1 MRSVIFVVFVAM
13 NIASNFAIAA
23 EEKRELNLVPIPKAA
38 EMLDGSTTLSPWLSV
53 SVPVG
58 AVNSGAEVKEIFSD
72 LGLASRKSA
81 SLQLTLRLVNKPL
94 LGQEGYELE
103 INQAISI
110 KANTDAGLFY
120 GLQTL
125 RQLMPSKPTIK
136 PVLLP
141 NVRIVDSPKF
151 EWRGSMLDVSRNFF
165 DVNFLKKHID
175 KMALF
180 KLNRLHLH
188 LSDDQGWRIEIKKY
202 PLLTKIG
209 GASAVAG
216 GRAGFYTQDEMRDLI
231 AYAKQN
237 HVEIIPEIDM
247 PGHSQ
252 AAIASY
258 NQLACDGVD
267 FLDVYTGVQVGFS
280 TFCLGDNSRF
290 TKQFVTDVIGEIA
303 QLFPF
308 EYIHIGGDEIKV
320 DGYKEF
326 IEFVSDLLEKSN
338 KKMIGWEEVSAAHTR
353 SDNLL
358 QLWNDEF
365 DISSAVARGH
375 KIILSPCSYLY
386 LDHSED
392 PKDVYANNWCKA
404 DGVSL
409 ARVYSFDPSIF
420 NSAVGIEAPL
430 WTELILTDE
439 RANERLW
446 PRLLAVAELAW
457 SSPANKDFD
466 GFVARARELERF
478 LY

>member
-1 MRSVIFVVFVAM
+1 M
-13 NIASNFAIAA
+13 
-23 EEKRELNLVPIPKAA
+23 
-38 EMLDGSTTLSPWLSV
+38 
-53 SVPVG
+53 
-58 AVNSGAEVKEIFSD
+58 
-72 LGLASRKSA
+72 
-81 SLQLTLRLVNKPL
+81 
-94 LGQEGYELE
+94 
-103 INQAISI
+103 
-110 KANTDAGLFY
+110 
-120 GLQTL
+120 
-125 RQLMPSKPTIK
+125 
-136 PVLLP
+136 
-141 NVRIVDSPKF
+141 
-151 EWRGSMLDVSRNFF
+151 
-165 DVNFLKKHID
+165 
-175 KMALF
+175 
-180 KLNRLHLH
+180 
-188 LSDDQGWRIEIKKY
+188 
-202 PLLTKIG
+202 
-209 GASAVAG
+209 
-216 GRAGFYTQDEMRDLI
+216 
-231 AYAKQN
+231 
-237 HVEIIPEIDM
+237 
-247 PGHSQ
+247 
-252 AAIASY
+252 
-258 NQLACDGVD
+258 
-267 FLDVYTGVQVGFS
+267 QVGFS

-358 QLWNDEF
+358 QLWNDEL

-457 SSPANKDFD
+457 SSPVNKDFD
-466 GFVARARELERF
+466 GFVARTRELERF
-478 LY
+478 SH